1 MVKKKEENIETKE
14 IEIEEVPGVGPK
26 TAEKLKEAGYT
37 TVESIAVAAPQD
49 LADIAEISEGT
60 CNKIIAEA
68 RRMVSID
75 NFISAD
81 QILEK
86 RKTVGHI
93 TSGSKNLDDLIGG
106 GFETQA
112 VMEVFGEFGSGKSQ
126 LAHQLAVTVQL
137 PKEKGGMEAKSIFID
152 SENTFRPERI
162 VQIAENYG
170 LDPKQALANIH
181 YARAYNSDH
190 QMLLAEKTEDILK
203 KGDAKLV
210 ILDSLTSTFRSEYV
224 GRGTLAVRQQ
234 KLGRHL
240 RKLHQLADMYDIC
253 IFVTNQVSAAPDT
266 FFGDP
271 TRPIGGHILG
281 HSATMRIYLRKSK
294 QGRRIARL
302 VDSPSLPEGEAIF
315 LVSSKGVTDP

>member
-1 MVKKKEENIETKE
+1 MVKKKGENIETKE

-26 TAEKLKEAGYT
+26 TAEKIKEAGYT

-86 RKTVGHI
+86 RKTIGHI

-126 LAHQLAVTVQL
+126 LGHQLAVTVQL

-170 LDPKQALANIH
+170 LDPKQTLANIH

-203 KGDAKLV
+203 KRDVKLV

-253 IFVTNQVSAAPDT
+253 IFVTNQV
-266 FFGDP
+266 
-271 TRPIGGHILG
+271 
-281 HSATMRIYLRKSK
+281 
-294 QGRRIARL
+294 
-302 VDSPSLPEGEAIF
+302 
-315 LVSSKGVTDP
+315 